1 MDSRNKIFS
10 SLTGLVRSIEGNE
23 DLISQ
28 DTIRMIQD
36 SLVTIG
42 QGEADENV
50 TQYLVSVLEKEKH
63 RLAPD
68 CATCMN
74 HCGRTDNWNPDN
86 LDSCSEEVR
95 ELKLQLISLSIR
107 LAKEKKNI
115 MLIIRMI
122 YAVGQDAVT
131 KGFLKMLA
139 EEAASELSAV
149 S

>member
-1 MDSRNKIFS
+1 MDNRTRILS

-28 DTIRMIQD
+28 DTVRMIQD

-50 TQYLVSVLEKEKH
+50 TQHLVSVLAKEKH

-68 CATCMN
+68 CAACMN
-74 HCGRTDNWNPDN
+74 HCGRTDNWNPDS
-86 LDSCSEEVR
+86 LDSCPEEVR
-95 ELKLQLISLSIR
+95 ALKIQLISLSIR
-107 LAKEKKNI
+107 LAQEKKDT

-122 YAVGQDAVT
+122 YAVAQDAVT

-139 EEAASELSAV
+139 DEAERELSV
-149 S
+149 LS

>member
-1 MDSRNKIFS
+1 MDNRTRILS

-42 QGEADENV
+42 QGDADENV
-50 TQYLVSVLEKEKH
+50 TQYLVSVFAKEKH

-74 HCGRTDNWNPDN
+74 HCGRTDNWNPDS
-86 LDSCSEEVR
+86 LDSCTEEVR
-95 ELKLQLISLSIR
+95 ALKIQLISLSIR
-107 LAKEKKNI
+107 LAREKKNT

-122 YAVGQDAVT
+122 YAVAQDAMT

-139 EEAASELSAV
+139 DEAESELSAV
-149 S
+149 

>member
-1 MDSRNKIFS
+1 MDNRTRILS

-50 TQYLVSVLEKEKH
+50 TQYLVSVLAKEKH

-86 LDSCSEEVR
+86 LDSCPNEVR
-95 ELKLQLISLSIR
+95 ALKIHLISLSIR
-107 LAKEKKNI
+107 LAQEKKDT

-122 YAVGQDAVT
+122 YAVAQDAVT

-139 EEAASELSAV
+139 DEAERELSV
-149 S
+149 LS

>member
-1 MDSRNKIFS
+1 MDNRTRILS

-28 DTIRMIQD
+28 DTVRMIQD

-50 TQYLVSVLEKEKH
+50 TQYLVSVLAKEKH
-63 RLAPD
+63 RLASD
-68 CATCMN
+68 CAACMN
-74 HCGRTDNWNPDN
+74 HCGRTDNWNPDS
-86 LDSCSEEVR
+86 LDSCPEEVR
-95 ELKLQLISLSIR
+95 ALKLQLISLSIR

>member
-42 QGEADENV
+42 QGETDENV

-63 RLAPD
+63 RFAPD